1 MKYRLL
7 CLDLDGTLLD
17 SEKVLRPKEIEAIRR
32 AAAAGAR
39 IVLNSARMP
48 AGVEPTEQALGVP
61 CIKICDGGSYI
72 LDGDTCI
79 SSVHFSA
86 QSMRDIYRKCAV
98 KYQINLW
105 IFQDRDWYVTG
116 MDDRTRK
123 EIEIIGCRPQ
133 FADAEELADRWEAE
147 KTGPS
152 KLLLNARPNVIDK
165 IKGEMEEN
173 IRQGIWTDISM
184 AKSADFFL
192 EIFPA
197 NIDKGSVLRSVS
209 QLENI
214 PLSETAA
221 FGDHEMDIPMIR
233 TAGLGVAME
242 NAVPP
247 LKDIAD
253 YITLSN
259 DADGVAFAI
268 DRMLE
273 GTL

>member
-1 MKYRLL
+1 M
-7 CLDLDGTLLD
+7 
-17 SEKVLRPKEIEAIRR
+17 
-32 AAAAGAR
+32 
-39 IVLNSARMP
+39 
-48 AGVEPTEQALGVP
+48 
-61 CIKICDGGSYI
+61 
-72 LDGDTCI
+72 
-79 SSVHFSA
+79 
-86 QSMRDIYRKCAV
+86 
-98 KYQINLW
+98 
-105 IFQDRDWYVTG
+105 
-116 MDDRTRK
+116 
-123 EIEIIGCRPQ
+123 
-133 FADAEELADRWEAE
+133 
-147 KTGPS
+147 
-152 KLLLNARPNVIDK
+152 LNARPDVIDK

-233 TAGLGVAME
+233 AAGLGVAME